1 MNDLLLLGEHLLEPL
16 AHPANQTANLATLT
30 LAQDGLPNP
39 GAPAQPNQPP
49 PGGGGFSNMFLPLM
63 MVMLTVMILMSVL
76 SGRGEKKRRK
86 SMLESLSKRDRVQTT
101 AGIIGTVVEMKGDE
115 IVLKVD
121 ETSNTRIRFAKSS
134 VQQVLRSSGGGG
146 GSSSDAEASPASSS
160 SSSNQADASSSSP
173 SSWSEASSS

>member
-16 AHPANQTANLATLT
+16 TQPATQPTIQPAFLT

-86 SMLESLSKRDRVQTT
+86 AMLESLSKRDRVQTT

-146 GSSSDAEASPASSS
+146 GSSSDAENSA
-160 SSSNQADASSSSP
+160 
-173 SSWSEASSS
+173 EAVEPEPEAHKETVNS